1 MTRKELIKAVAVSTG
16 LTIKDAT
23 AAVEATLSTI
33 TATVAAGERVSIMGF
48 GTFEKK
54 HREARTG
61 RNPHTNEAVEIA
73 ATDVPVFKAG
83 KEFKEKVDCRRAS

>member
-1 MTRKELIKAVAVSTG
+1 MNRTELIKTVAASTG
-16 LTIKDAT
+16 LTVKAAT

-33 TATVAAGERVSIMGF
+33 TATVAAGEKVSILGF

-61 RNPHTNEAVEIA
+61 RNPRTNEAVEIE
-73 ATDVPVFKAG
+73 ATDVPVFKPG
-83 KEFKEKVDCRRAS
+83 KEFKEKVNG